1 MVERVPSGKIM
12 TDTRRAS
19 TSRQR
24 AMRLDGAGPEP
35 RLTGMSPASCIIQPM
50 TGMRNSS
57 ALESHFISQGRWLMS
72 RMSANDSWLETTT

>member
-1 MVERVPSGKIM
+1 MGDRVPSGKII

-19 TSRQR
+19 DSRHR
-24 AMRLDGAGPEP
+24 AMASTALGPKP
-35 RLTGMSPASCIIQPM
+35 RLTGMSPASASASPC

-57 ALESHFISQGRWLMS
+57 ALESHFISQGRWLIR